1 MDFDPKHDQALDL
14 PLRFPDDPVDE
25 PPPPT
30 PSQSQQPLSTS
41 MRRQKSQDPQQ
52 QSQKQAQSSPVPTA
66 SPPSPQP
73 TYTVYIRV
81 PAPRNGFVDPPDVDW
96 NKEKD
101 DALWRILSRASK
113 DDIDWEEL
121 AQSFNA
127 TVGFLLIQA
136 TILTERHVSQV
147 RAQTR
152 KVATLGANAN
162 TNTNATTGRDSPM
175 NSPSLTSEA
184 MGRTLSSGGAPGTGG
199 PTGVRTAS
207 AETMRRTASAGS
219 RAPYRG
225 GTAGPSGT
233 SPSVGGGS
241 RSGSRRPSME
251 DSQIRPTRP
260 PIRPSLET
268 ISSFSPDMPIA
279 TTTPP
284 VGGPSGTVGRGHP
297 TFSPAAVQQ
306 QQARLQSPLP
316 IRPARPTDAAVGRR
330 GTYDSEGEDDGE
342 YGGEDE
348 AFEPESPAATSDSD
362 SSSSSSTPSEPVMSR
377 IFRRP
382 PGHAPQPQQ
391 QQQQPTSRASLA
403 GRQRGNNTTQGA
415 DGDFGVIGLGISS
428 GGSDEGD
435 ADADGDGEES
445 ETQAAFLR
453 FKSNTTKGARATP
466 GQHQHQHARH
476 HHHHQKR
483 RSTADSSSPSSSASA
498 SPTTKAFKT
507 PTVAAAAAAAAGS
520 SSSASAAAAARLQSS
535 RIPGLSSGGG
545 IRSPPRLQKMSASA
559 AARSPAARA
568 ATRGAAGV
576 SGISRE
582 GSEIGTTPSIG
593 SSFSDLDD
601 VSFTQSVLDEALG
614 SKVEDTVVTPNPN
627 SSNTGDPMSS
637 SATRRR

>member
-1 MDFDPKHDQALDL
+1 
-14 PLRFPDDPVDE
+14 
-25 PPPPT
+25 
-30 PSQSQQPLSTS
+30 
-41 MRRQKSQDPQQ
+41 
-52 QSQKQAQSSPVPTA
+52 
-66 SPPSPQP
+66 
-73 TYTVYIRV
+73 
-81 PAPRNGFVDPPDVDW
+81 
-96 NKEKD
+96 
-101 DALWRILSRASK
+101 
-113 DDIDWEEL
+113 
-121 AQSFNA
+121 
-127 TVGFLLIQA
+127 
-136 TILTERHVSQV
+136 
-147 RAQTR
+147 
-152 KVATLGANAN
+152 
-162 TNTNATTGRDSPM
+162 M

-184 MGRTLSSGGAPGTGG
+184 MGRTLSGGGTGG
-199 PTGVRTAS
+199 GPAGVRTAS

-225 GTAGPSGT
+225 GT
-233 SPSVGGGS
+233 SPGIGGGGGES

-251 DSQIRPTRP
+251 DSQVRPTRP
-260 PIRPSLET
+260 PVRPSLET
-268 ISSFSPDMPIA
+268 ISSFSPDKPIA
-279 TTTPP
+279 TTT
-284 VGGPSGTVGRGHP
+284 
-297 TFSPAAVQQ
+297 AQQQ

-316 IRPARPTDAAVGRR
+316 IRPARPTDTASR
-330 GTYDSEGEDDGE
+330 TNTFDSEDGEDDEGE

-348 AFEPESPAATSDSD
+348 GGFEPESPAATSDSD

-382 PGHAPQPQQ
+382 PGHAPQQQQ
-391 QQQQPTSRASLA
+391 QQQQPPRTALS
-403 GRQRGNNTTQGA
+403 GRERGNKNNNTAQA
-415 DGDFGVIGLGISS
+415 AEGDFGVIGLGISS

-453 FKSNTTKGARATP
+453 FKSNATKPQGSAAA
-466 GQHQHQHARH
+466 GQRPRQHHHHHH

-507 PTVAAAAAAAAGS
+507 PTVAAATAAAAGS

-535 RIPGLSSGGG
+535 RIPPPGGDV
-545 IRSPPRLQKMSASA
+545 RSPPRLQKIGSSA
-559 AARSPAARA
+559 AARSPAVRA
-568 ATRGAAGV
+568 ATRGGAGV
-576 SGISRE
+576 PGISRE

-627 SSNTGDPMSS
+627 SNAGDPMSS